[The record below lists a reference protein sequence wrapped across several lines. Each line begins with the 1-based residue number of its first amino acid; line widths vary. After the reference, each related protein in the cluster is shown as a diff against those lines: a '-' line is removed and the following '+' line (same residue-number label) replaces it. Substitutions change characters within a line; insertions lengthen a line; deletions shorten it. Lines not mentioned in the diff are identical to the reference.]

1 MADRVSFVY
10 SKDINSDDEP
20 VALIVLKNGMLR
32 FHAPTGSP
40 YRENI
45 SGMNNRSLNL
55 DENDAEEFFEDF
67 SDSWDN
73 RYSRVVTFPLTG
85 RDARRAE
92 VLIAKWNK

>member
-1 MADRVSFVY
+1 MSDRVSFVY

-32 FHAPTGSP
+32 FHAPVGSP
-40 YRENI
+40 YRDNI
-45 SGMNNRSLNL
+45 SGMNSRSLNL
-55 DENDAEEFFEDF
+55 DEDDAEEFFEDF

-73 RYSRVVTFPLTG
+73 RYSRVATFPLTG